1 MKKYLLT
8 LWITLNA
15 FQLPM
20 YGQALNKSRFVIYEE
35 VIDELKSAKNISKLE
50 DKYDYLFILL
60 LDSTNIDLIK
70 KTGYPYIDVFR
81 NHATGLS
88 LSKQTIGFV
97 TEKREIK
104 EIFKDENSL
113 NRILAST
120 KSYDSHDI
128 PMTKF
133 DYRVYIKGNSAI
145 FETSGPTRADTYY
158 ARLEKGILQINWL
171 GGIIE

>member
-1 MKKYLLT
+1 VT
-8 LWITLNA
+8 DA
-15 FQLPM
+15 
-20 YGQALNKSRFVIYEE
+20 QAL
-35 VIDELKSAKNISKLE
+35 L
-50 DKYDYLFILL
+50 
-60 LDSTNIDLIK
+60 
-70 KTGYPYIDVFR
+70 P
-81 NHATGLS
+81 ATGLS

-104 EIFKDENSL
+104 EIFKDENTL

-120 KSYDSHDI
+120 KSYDSPDI

-133 DYRVYIKGNSAI
+133 DYPVYIKGNTAI
-145 FETSGPTRADTYY
+145 FETSGPTWADTYY